1 MIPTCDIKVIL
12 RSDAVQVAL
21 IMGAVMRSGNGIPL
35 LRCWTRLP
43 PSAVIAPQFQPAPV
57 FFCPILSGKTSRPLP
72 APSQRY
78 NTLDFASKVVCQGDA
93 VPVGFP
99 ATKPPVSL
107 DSSGQEGLSP
117 SFGIHPKSKNRMC
130 EMITHILLCFSEKQ
144 QKSLFLFCHFSL
156 LAPIIIVVFT
166 AIAVKAQ

>member
-1 MIPTCDIKVIL
+1 MIPTFDIKVIP
-12 RSDAVQVAL
+12 RSDSVQVSL
-21 IMGAVMRSGNGIPL
+21 TMGAEMRGG
-35 LRCWTRLP
+35 RT
-43 PSAVIAPQFQPAPV
+43 
-57 FFCPILSGKTSRPLP
+57 
-72 APSQRY
+72 
-78 NTLDFASKVVCQGDA
+78 GDA